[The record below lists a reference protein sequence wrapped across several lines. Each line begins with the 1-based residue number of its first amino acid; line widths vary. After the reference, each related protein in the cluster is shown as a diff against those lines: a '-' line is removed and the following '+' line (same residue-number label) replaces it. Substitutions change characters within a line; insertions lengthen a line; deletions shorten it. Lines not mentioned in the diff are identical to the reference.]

1 MKKSTFVPSPDALES
16 RIALSSGP
24 KFVHGVPI
32 LTRQALGQTYSLV
45 QRAFNQFSHDGQNYY
60 RLRVDL
66 ANAVNRIPW
75 NRRDGLLATV
85 QGEATNLRLA
95 IAPGAYK
102 PVLSQMQSTLQDVK
116 EFVQSE
122 VASGVIIVR

>member
-1 MKKSTFVPSPDALES
+1 MKKSTFVPTPDALES
-16 RIALSSGP
+16 RIALSGGP
-24 KFVHGVPI
+24 KFAHGVPI
-32 LTRQALGQTYSLV
+32 LTSHALGQTYSLI
-45 QRAFNQFSHDGQNYY
+45 QKAYNQFSHNGHNYS

-85 QGEATNLRLA
+85 QGEITNLRTA

-102 PVLSQMQSTLQDVK
+102 PVMSQMQSTLQDVK
-116 EFVQSE
+116 DFVHSE